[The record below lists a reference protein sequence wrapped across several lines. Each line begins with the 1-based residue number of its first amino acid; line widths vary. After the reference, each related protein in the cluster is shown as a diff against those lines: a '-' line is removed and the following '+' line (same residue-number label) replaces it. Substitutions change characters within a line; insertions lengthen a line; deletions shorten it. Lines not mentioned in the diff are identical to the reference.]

1 MVPAMKK
8 RFPECIQGSLG
19 KVQGAHLLGLLLLL
33 LCFAQALAPLSS
45 DALTSRNAE
54 DRQRNGGTQ
63 ALREWKDPCLGDRWI
78 LIADPL
84 HPNWPRKLVRR
95 APAKAPSILAIL
107 PSNPPS
113 ANHLQQS
120 SVSQAAD
127 VSRRSTTPSTL
138 AGMGFGSDVDVPV
151 IRAGDRVTVEQR
163 SGVVEANF
171 QALALQS
178 AAVGEPLRVR
188 LANAASGT
196 RGKRETDSQAI
207 GGWGVVIRVIAVA
220 GGKTSWQGGSD
231 AVQSLGFAQGGFQP

>member
-1 MVPAMKK
+1 
-8 RFPECIQGSLG
+8 
-19 KVQGAHLLGLLLLL
+19 
-33 LCFAQALAPLSS
+33 
-45 DALTSRNAE
+45 
-54 DRQRNGGTQ
+54 
-63 ALREWKDPCLGDRWI
+63 
-78 LIADPL
+78 
-84 HPNWPRKLVRR
+84 
-95 APAKAPSILAIL
+95 
-107 PSNPPS
+107 
-113 ANHLQQS
+113 
-120 SVSQAAD
+120 
-127 VSRRSTTPSTL
+127 
-138 AGMGFGSDVDVPV
+138 MGFGSDVDVPV